1 MPKTLKLRSIRK
13 IIQYSLLT
21 VFREGF
27 FFEVLVEGA
36 LRCSLEF
43 MEVEKFEEI
52 RSAFDGHTIH
62 KKSDYRNFEVLRD
75 IRRNCTIYDTTR
87 LLLLELSHLYG

>member
-1 MPKTLKLRSIRK
+1 
-13 IIQYSLLT
+13 
-21 VFREGF
+21 
-27 FFEVLVEGA
+27 
-36 LRCSLEF
+36 

-75 IRRNCTIYDTTR
+75 IRRNCTIYDTTPT
-87 LLLLELSHLYG
+87 LLLELSHLYG

>member
-1 MPKTLKLRSIRK
+1 
-13 IIQYSLLT
+13 
-21 VFREGF
+21 
-27 FFEVLVEGA
+27 
-36 LRCSLEF
+36 

-75 IRRNCTIYDTTR
+75 IRRNCTIYDTTPTP
-87 LLLLELSHLYG
+87 LAGTFPLYG